1 MKAYVSGMTCMHCK
15 MAVERLFS
23 QIDSVE
29 KVEVDLKTGI
39 VDIKSNKKISKEE
52 LEKSLEDSAY
62 KVEKVE
68 Y

>member
-1 MKAYVSGMTCMHCK
+1 MT
-15 MAVERLFS
+15 VERLFS
-23 QIDSVE
+23 QIDSVV

-39 VDIKSNKKISKEE
+39 VDIKSNKEVSKEE
-52 LEKSLEDSAY
+52 LEGALENSAY